1 MSLDKTPTEL
11 LRECGA
17 FQEKMF
23 FRHFMSTGRV
33 GEIMASQITDEGD
46 RVFYERFCVADIHF
60 VASFRILMEDTMIMR
75 GMNFSYKKI
84 EDFVAVRENENRVR
98 FRERAKEEEVYEE
111 FTRAMVEERLSPG
124 KMTINGD
131 RNSQIRILFRQVD
144 VPSDKQQPRLNE
156 YILIKP
162 LEVLELEQLL
172 DRFESADLTQEEYL
186 REIADWKRIHLEFNM
201 KSDFPDLGTGIP
213 FLKATFSISP
223 RIYEWPIEIDVERE
237 AGLK

>member
-1 MSLDKTPTEL
+1 MSLDISPAEL
-11 LRECGA
+11 LAECGA
-17 FQEKMF
+17 FQQKMF

-46 RVFYERFCVADIHF
+46 RVFYERFCVADISF
-60 VASFRILMEDTMIMR
+60 VASFRILMEDSMIMR

-84 EDFVAVRENENRVR
+84 EDFVAVRENENRIR
-98 FRERAKEEEVYEE
+98 FRDRGETDAVYEE

-131 RNSQIRILFRQVD
+131 RNSQIRVLYRQAD
-144 VPSDKQQPRLNE
+144 IPSDKQQPRLNE

-172 DRFESADLTQEEYL
+172 DRFESEDLTEEQYL
-186 REIADWKRIHLEFNM
+186 HEIAEWKRVHLEVNM
-201 KSDFPDLGTGIP
+201 RLSFPDLGTGIP
-213 FLKATFSISP
+213 FLKETFSISP

>member
-1 MSLDKTPTEL
+1 MSFDKSPIEL

-46 RVFYERFCVADIHF
+46 RVFFERFCVADINF

-84 EDFVAVRENENRVR
+84 EDFVAVRENENRIR
-98 FRERAKEEEVYEE
+98 FRDRAKEDEVYEE
-111 FTRAMVEERLSPG
+111 FTRVMIEDRLSPG

-131 RNSQIRILFRQVD
+131 RNTQIRILFRQVD
-144 VPSDKQQPRLNE
+144 IPSDKQQPRLNE

-172 DRFESADLTQEEYL
+172 DRFENEDLTEEEYL
-186 REIADWKRIHLEFNM
+186 SEVATWKRVHLEANL
-201 KSDFPDLGTGIP
+201 KSDFPDLGTSIP
-213 FLKATFSISP
+213 FLKETFSITP